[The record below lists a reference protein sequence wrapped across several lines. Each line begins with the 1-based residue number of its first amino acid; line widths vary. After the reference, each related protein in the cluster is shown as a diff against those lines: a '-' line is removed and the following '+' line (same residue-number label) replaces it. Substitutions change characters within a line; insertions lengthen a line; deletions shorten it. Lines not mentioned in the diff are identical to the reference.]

1 MIDNRILIIGGS
13 GFVGNTL
20 YRELLPYFDVYGT
33 YCSQFGK
40 FSENQVFCHFDAETD
55 DILPLLE
62 ELRPG
67 IIISAFTVVE
77 SQQIKVYGQIAS
89 YCLNNPGSRLVVF
102 SSPAVF
108 DAQYLYPAYEDDRTV
123 SRSRIGKMEITGEK
137 FLLDKISPQLI
148 VARIPILLGTNAPA
162 VLKLKQAIKQKAHF
176 ELYPNHIVSVST
188 ADKLAQ
194 QIHYLINK
202 DKTGIF
208 HLCSTDVIHHD
219 ELFREIASGISN
231 QLPVFDYV
239 YHSNEDRYQAIL
251 PKINMLPPAYRIT
264 VNEAVDY
271 TVLSEQIT
279 TLKNS

>member
-1 MIDNRILIIGGS
+1 VIDNRILIIGGS

-33 YCSQFGK
+33 YFSQFGK
-40 FSENQVFCHFDAETD
+40 FSENQVFYHFDAETN

-67 IIISAFTVVE
+67 IIIAAFNAA
-77 SQQIKVYGQIAS
+77 QPLQIRVYGQIAS
-89 YCLNNPGSRLVVF
+89 YCASNPGSRLVVF

-108 DAQYLYPAYEDDRTV
+108 DAQNLYPAYENDRTV
-123 SRSRIGKMEITGEK
+123 SRSRTGKTEIAVEK

-148 VARIPILLGTNAPA
+148 IARIPILLGTNTPV
-162 VLKLKQAIKQKAHF
+162 VLQLKQAIRQKVHF

-202 DKTGIF
+202 NKTGIF

-219 ELFREIASGISN
+219 ELFNEIASGISN

-251 PKINMLPPAYRIT
+251 PKINVLPPAYRIT
-264 VNEAVDY
+264 VNEAVEH